1 MRIVYKQAV
10 LFFLVCA
17 VAFSGCQGKKSDFQ
31 SNQLT
36 RVHTDLS
43 YIKDE
48 LGRYVFFHGVNAS
61 ASAKFPA
68 NENQQTFVINDADGI
83 PSYVGKPFPLAD
95 ADRHFRQLHDLG
107 FNSIRLI
114 MTWEAVQPEAPGKF
128 DQEYLDYIQQIVA
141 KANEHHVYVLMD
153 MHQDLFSRF
162 MISKFNDM
170 FDILKTGII
179 KFGSMEAMVA
189 ALVPPY
195 NNAVRG
201 DGAPQWAVQA
211 IMPEKNLDSGH
222 WGSPRIFGRLDAN
235 SLNVINSLAG
245 QFLGSGFSLPA
256 DILNIVQPDGPFDIT
271 ETSDFLPFTM
281 WGINGGISLDMQRC
295 FAAFFAG
302 RDVYPT
308 LLVDEQGHRSANGRN
323 IQDFLQD
330 QYTAA
335 WVEVA
340 KKVRDYPNV
349 IGYDIINEPVGFFLV
364 LTLAAAALEMGTIE
378 EVVKMLIYMADP
390 GQAHPDME
398 MARMAK
404 DLFDLLVALQIIPP
418 DSSAATKEKWGFQD
432 ANFMGMIGLNIG
444 FDKNYMQ
451 PFFEKVGAS
460 IQAVDPRAVI
470 WIEPAIGIDTILGSA
485 LGISYYEQNMTRPS
499 GLNYVVYEPHW
510 YPDIYP
516 NLGFNTGPRNY
527 TSEEWRFRDFKPSLE
542 GAIRKAKYSLG
553 NIPVVLGEYGT
564 EYNFNG
570 WNSDGTL
577 KALAVNPTNPKVD
590 YPVSQEILDNYYEA
604 FEDMLLSHMQWCWSP
619 EVTYARGE
627 GWNNEDFSVIGP
639 APTFTPRG
647 EEAYSRPHPT
657 YLSGKPVSMRFY
669 SKLHYFDRDKGEVNK
684 LGEYEL
690 SFKSKET
697 NAPTEIFIPYNL
709 YYSEGFYVWLTDG
722 YAAYDHEDTTLFYY
736 PTADEP
742 GHIHKIRIRPPLDG
756 QENLGWQYFFRENQA
771 ISRGTPGDFE

>member
-1 MRIVYKQAV
+1 MRPISKQAIS
-10 LFFLVCA
+10 LFLLLSL
-17 VAFSGCQGKKSDFQ
+17 AFWGCQGKKPDFA

-36 RVHTDLS
+36 RVHTDLN

-48 LGRYVFFHGVNAS
+48 SGRYVYFHGVNAS
-61 ASAKFPA
+61 ASSKFPA
-68 NENQQTFVINDADGI
+68 NEDQQVFTTSGP

-95 ADRHFRQLHDLG
+95 ADRHFQQLHNLG
-107 FNSIRLI
+107 INSIRLI

-128 DQEYLDYIQQIVA
+128 DQEYLDYIQKIVE
-141 KANEHHVYVLMD
+141 KANEHHIYVLMD

-162 MISKFNDM
+162 MISRFNDM

-179 KFGSMEAMVA
+179 KHGSMEAMVA

-201 DGAPQWAVQA
+201 DGAPKWAVQA

-245 QFLGSGFSLPA
+245 KFLGSGFSLPP

-271 ETSDFLPFTM
+271 ETSDFLPLTM

-308 LLVDEQGHRSANGRN
+308 LLVDEQGHRSATGRN

-330 QYTAA
+330 NYTTA

-340 KKVRDYPNV
+340 KKVKDYPNV

-364 LTLAAAALEMGTIE
+364 LTLAAASFELGGIDEI
-378 EVVKMLIYMADP
+378 VNMLSVMSA
-390 GQAHPDME
+390 QAPNSDMI
-398 MARMAK
+398 RMVQE
-404 DLFDLLVALQIIPP
+404 LFDLLVALQIIPP
-418 DSSAATKEKWGFQD
+418 DSSTATKEKWGFQD
-432 ANFMGMIGLNIG
+432 ASLMGLLGLNIG
-444 FDKNYMQ
+444 FDKNHMQ
-451 PFFEKVGAS
+451 PFFEKTGGA
-460 IQAVDPRAVI
+460 IQAVDPKAVI
-470 WIEPAIGIDTILGSA
+470 WIEPSIGLDTALGGA
-485 LGISYYEQNMTRPS
+485 LGIAWYESNMTRPA
-499 GLNYVVYEPHW
+499 GLNHVVYEPHW

-516 NLGFNTGPRNY
+516 TIGFNTGPRSF
-527 TSEEWRFRDFKPSLE
+527 TPEEWRFRDFRPSLQ
-542 GAIRKAKYSLG
+542 GVIRKAAHSLG
-553 NIPVVLGEYGT
+553 NMPVVLGEYGT

-570 WNSDGTL
+570 WNPDGTL
-577 KALAVNPTNPKVD
+577 KAMAKNPTDPKVD

-619 EVTYARGE
+619 ESTYARGE
-627 GWNNEDFSVIGP
+627 GWNNEDFSIVDLNLK
-639 APTFTPRG
+639 PRG
-647 EEAYSRPHPT
+647 EEVYSRPHPT
-657 YLSGKPVSMRFY
+657 FLSGKPVSMRFY
-669 SKLHYFDRDKGEVNK
+669 SRLHYFDRDKGEVNK

-690 SFKSKET
+690 AFKSKET
-697 NAPTEIFIPYNL
+697 NAPTEIFIPYDL
-709 YYSEGFYVWLTDG
+709 YYANGFYVWLTDG
-722 YAAYDHEDTTLFYY
+722 YAVYDHADTTLFYY
-736 PTADEP
+736 PTSDEP

-756 QENLGWQYFFRENQA
+756 QENLGWQYFFKEDQVLSHGN
-771 ISRGTPGDFE
+771 PGDFE